1 MEEQVA
7 LIMQI
12 NTGLLQAN
20 ALFFVGNIILLWL
33 VFRGVSNAYIYGA
46 TTFGKVIHSVMS
58 LCIVAFN
65 TGVQGNVSSLLNN
78 WAYALSEVEGELVGG
93 AQLFVDRMGATGYTD
108 PSLFPSNPVAI
119 IFWVT
124 VLVGLIAGMWMAPGP
139 KE

>member
-20 ALFFVGNIILLWL
+20 ALFFVGNIILLWM

-46 TTFGKVIHSVMS
+46 TTFGKAIHSVMS